1 MRCPFLREAQ
11 VKFCRGAVSS
21 KMIMRSSGDGTHER
35 CTTET
40 WPSCSAAR
48 QHHQDHAPANRCPFL
63 HESLVQ
69 YCAAAPVAKYV
80 PYSDDPSARCLD
92 DRHQYCD
99 VLLSIE
105 GGRTPRS
112 NGDPA
117 TWVPDGRYFAPN
129 HLWLDIAP
137 DGHWHLGVDA
147 FFGHLAGRVDAVS
160 FIHARGVT
168 QDRPTVVLTVG
179 ETDLQFVFPTPLAVT
194 ATNSRIRS
202 QCDRIVTEPY
212 TGGWL
217 FEGSSRPGSIVLNG
231 LRSGSGVQRWMAE
244 ELQRLNAV
252 VQQQH
257 ARATG
262 LWNDG
267 GMPVSGVLRQLDRP
281 SVLSVYAEFF
291 SPFVA
296 WRTSA

>member
-21 KMIMRSSGDGTHER
+21 KMIMRTSADGAHER
-35 CTTET
+35 CTSDA
-40 WPSCSAAR
+40 WPACAAAR
-48 QHHQDHAPANRCPFL
+48 QHHQEHAPANRCPFL

-69 YCAAAPVAKYV
+69 YCAAAPVSKFV

-92 DRHQYCD
+92 DRHGYCD
-99 VLLSIE
+99 VLLSLE
-105 GGRTPRS
+105 GGRVARS

-117 TWVPDGRYFAPN
+117 TWVPDQRLFTPN

-147 FFGHLAGRVDAVS
+147 FFGHVAGRVDAIS
-160 FIHARGVT
+160 FLQQPSASPG
-168 QDRPTVVLTVG
+168 RPTAVLTVG
-179 ETDLQFVFPTPLAVT
+179 GLDLQVVFPIALTVT
-194 ATNSRIRS
+194 ATNTRLRS
-202 QCDRIVTEPY
+202 QCERLISEPY

-217 FEGSSRPGSIVLNG
+217 FEGTSRPGTVDLNG
-231 LRSGSGVQRWMAE
+231 LRSGKPVQQWMTQ
-244 ELQRLNAV
+244 ELHRLTTV
-252 VQQQH
+252 VQVQA
-257 ARATG
+257 ARSSG

-267 GMPVSGVLRQLDRP
+267 GVPVTGVLRHLDRP
-281 SVLSVYAEFF
+281 SALSVYAEFF

-296 WRTSA
+296 WRSAL